1 MDFVEKMLASLGE
14 DVNKD
19 EMEAGLKSYV
29 ESMVAEK
36 MPELKKHSETL
47 LSEKKALQK
56 QFEEFKDQMKWLEES
71 ELDAEKFKELSQEME
86 RLKAS
91 SSTTSA
97 DIKAIKD
104 EMYESGKKTKEAELT
119 PLLEKATTEI
129 SMFKEKSDQYRDKYV
144 EYQKEIKLNEVF
156 NKLNIDDNPFTR
168 QGIKAFAK
176 TEYNEMDDQLGIT
189 MFDPSQNKQIP
200 LTDWMNSFPNTDA
213 GKAIIKV
220 PVNTGGGA
228 NGGSGGKGE
237 ETVADI
243 WNGMF
248 PSTN

>member
-1 MDFVEKMLASLGE
+1 MEFVEKMLTSLGE
-14 DVNKD
+14 GVNKD
-19 EMEAGLKSYV
+19 EIEAGLVSYV
-29 ESMVAEK
+29 ETKVAEK

-47 LSEKKALQK
+47 LTEKKAIQK
-56 QFEEFKDQMKWLEES
+56 QFEEFKGQMKWLEES
-71 ELDAEKFKELSQEME
+71 ELDADKYKELSQELE

-97 DIKAIKD
+97 DIEAVKT
-104 EMYESGKKTKEAELT
+104 EMYESGKKTKETELA

-129 SMFKEKSDQYRDKYV
+129 STFKEKSDQYRDKYV

-176 TEYNEMDDQLGIT
+176 TEYNEMDDQLGIS
-189 MFDPSQNKQIP
+189 MFDPSQNKHIP
-200 LTDWMNSFPNTDA
+200 LTDWMNSFPNTDE

-228 NGGSGGKGE
+228 NGGAGGKGE
-237 ETVADI
+237 ESAADM
-243 WNGMF
+243 WNNMF
-248 PSTN
+248 PKTN